1 MGERAD
7 QLILFDID
15 GTLLD
20 HNHQVPSSAKAA
32 VAALQAAGHTV
43 ALATGRSPFML
54 EQLRLE
60 LGLSSYVGFNGQ
72 YVVHEGEVIYMNP
85 HATELLRELATF
97 AAERNHP
104 LVHLDAE
111 RMSCSQA
118 YHPYVEQCM
127 SSLRVEHPACDPL
140 FYEGRAIFQT
150 MLFCTQ
156 EQEEAYRSR
165 FNKLHFV
172 RWHSYSM
179 DVLPAEG
186 SKAAGIQMLMER
198 TGFRQE
204 DTIAFGDNYNDMEMF
219 SYVGCGI
226 AMGNAPEPVKSL
238 AALVTAEAHQDGIW
252 RGLQWAGLI

>member
-1 MGERAD
+1 MGKRAD
-7 QLILFDID
+7 KLILFDID

-140 FYEGRAIFQT
+140 FYEGRAIYQT

-186 SKAAGIQMLMER
+186 SKAAGIQRLMAR
-198 TGFRQE
+198 TGFRPE

-238 AALVTAEAHQDGIW
+238 AAHVTAEAHQDGIW